1 VNVSDTE
8 CICTSVSNRWTHTNG
23 VCMLNVGLLV
33 HPPTKPGPRSPMTPS
48 RSPGTRL
55 PAALSNQQITSV
67 RPADRQRLFCL
78 DDIFS
83 RARTAIRALVLVQW
97 DKMKYSRGCWP
108 QLLLHNLNFSVV
120 VVVAV
125 VVLVVVVVVVVAD
138 TVYSCSYTIVG
149 PMQLLRL
156 GLRHRK

>member
-1 VNVSDTE
+1 
-8 CICTSVSNRWTHTNG
+8 
-23 VCMLNVGLLV
+23 
-33 HPPTKPGPRSPMTPS
+33 
-48 RSPGTRL
+48 
-55 PAALSNQQITSV
+55 
-67 RPADRQRLFCL
+67 
-78 DDIFS
+78 
-83 RARTAIRALVLVQW
+83 
-97 DKMKYSRGCWP
+97 MKYSRGCWP